1 MYQDTKKLMWAQ
13 FEMKAQFFNQRKLM
27 TNIKE
32 EGAKKKKEEK
42 LTYKKTYKNKP
53 INLY

>member
-32 EGAKKKKEEK
+32 EGAKKKK
-42 LTYKKTYKNKP
+42 KKSLPTRKP
-53 INLY
+53 TKISL